1 MIPCPNHC
9 RLPARKND
17 FKIKNYTK
25 KKKEK
30 ITEDMWSSLTDL
42 VAKVLTMLFAFTH
55 NYGVAIILL
64 TIVIRLILYP
74 LMQKQMVSMRE
85 MQKIQPL
92 MKAVQEKYK
101 NDKERL
107 NKELMAL
114 YKEHKVNPM
123 SGCLPLLIQ
132 MPILILL
139 FQTLRKFEYKNPITD
154 QIAGGFLW
162 IADKV
167 TILIDGKL
175 TEVAGLA
182 APEQLIHL
190 PGSGIFGLQALGIMP
205 FLVAGSMWY
214 QQKMTTGNTGAGGG
228 KSTEQTQKMMT
239 IMMPLMIGVM
249 SFSLPSGLTLY
260 WLTST
265 LLGIG
270 QQYLI
275 NKKMPTAVATAKD
288 AGIREKKDP
297 VRKELKK
304 KAVVQDDPWIPG
316 YKDVVTKK
324 ADKYNKKNK
333 KFKKSK
339 K

>member
-1 MIPCPNHC
+1 
-9 RLPARKND
+9 
-17 FKIKNYTK
+17 
-25 KKKEK
+25 
-30 ITEDMWSSLTDL
+30 MWSSLITL
-42 VAKVLTMLFAFTH
+42 VTNLLTMLYGFTH

-64 TIVIRLILYP
+64 TIFIRLILYP

-139 FQTLRKFEYKNPITD
+139 FQTLRVFKYHIPNTEIID
-154 QIAGGFLW
+154 GGFLW
-162 IADKV
+162 IANQVEIIK
-167 TILIDGKL
+167 DGL
-175 TEVAGLA
+175 PVIVGGLA
-182 APEQLIHL
+182 APEQLISL
-190 PGSGIFGLQALGIMP
+190 GDGIFGLSYIGILP
-205 FLVAGSMWY
+205 FLVGGSMY
-214 QQKMTTGNTGAGGG
+214 IQQKMTSTSGTTGKDGG
-228 KSTEQTQKMMT
+228 STQQTQKMMT
-239 IMMPLMIGVM
+239 IMMPLMIGFM

-260 WLTST
+260 WFTST

-275 NKKMPTAVATAKD
+275 NKKTPTIVEMPKEVVSGKKEKL
-288 AGIREKKDP
+288 IEKKPEKP
-297 VRKELKK
+297 VSLKEE
-304 KAVVQDDPWIPG
+304 PWIPG
-316 YKDVVTKK
+316 YEGADGENPSGGKTKTKK
-324 ADKYNKKNK
+324 YKKGK
-333 KFKKSK
+333 RR
-339 K
+339 

>member
-1 MIPCPNHC
+1 
-9 RLPARKND
+9 
-17 FKIKNYTK
+17 
-25 KKKEK
+25 
-30 ITEDMWSSLTDL
+30 MWSSLITL
-42 VAKVLTMLFAFTH
+42 VTKLLTALYGFTH

-64 TIVIRLILYP
+64 TILIRLILYP

-139 FQTLRKFEYKNPITD
+139 FQTLRVFKYHIPNTEIID
-154 QIAGGFLW
+154 GGFLW
-162 IADKV
+162 IANQYNV
-167 TILIDGKL
+167 IENGETIAK
-175 TEVAGLA
+175 AGLA
-182 APEQLIHL
+182 LSERLISF
-190 PGSGIFGLQALGIMP
+190 GVFGIEYIGILP
-205 FLVAGSMWY
+205 FLVGGSMY
-214 QQKMTTGNTGAGGG
+214 IQQKMTSTGGAAGGKDG
-228 KSTEQTQKMMT
+228 GSSQQTQKMMT
-239 IMMPLMIGVM
+239 IMMPLLIGFM

-260 WLTST
+260 WFTST

-275 NKKMPTAVATAKD
+275 NKKTPTIVEMPKEVVSGEKEKL
-288 AGIREKKDP
+288 IEKKPEKP
-297 VRKELKK
+297 VSLKEE
-304 KAVVQDDPWIPG
+304 PWIPG
-316 YKDVVTKK
+316 YEGANGENPSGSKTKTKK
-324 ADKYNKKNK
+324 YKKGK
-333 KFKKSK
+333 RR
-339 K
+339 

>member
-1 MIPCPNHC
+1 
-9 RLPARKND
+9 
-17 FKIKNYTK
+17 
-25 KKKEK
+25 
-30 ITEDMWSSLTDL
+30 MWSSLITL
-42 VAKVLTMLFAFTH
+42 ITNLLTMLYNFTH

-64 TIVIRLILYP
+64 TIFIRLILYP

-139 FQTLRKFEYKNPITD
+139 FQTLRVFKYHIPNTEIID
-154 QIAGGFLW
+154 GGFLW
-162 IADKV
+162 IASQVEIIK
-167 TILIDGKL
+167 DGL
-175 TEVAGLA
+175 PVIVGGLA
-182 APEQLIHL
+182 APEQLIGL
-190 PGSGIFGLQALGIMP
+190 GDGIFGLSHIGILP
-205 FLVAGSMWY
+205 FLVGASMY
-214 QQKMTTGNTGAGGG
+214 FQQKMTSTSGTTGKDGG
-228 KSTEQTQKMMT
+228 SAQQTQKMMT
-239 IMMPLMIGVM
+239 IMMPLMIGFM

-260 WLTST
+260 WFTST

-275 NKKMPTAVATAKD
+275 NKKTPTIVEMPKEVVSGKKEK
-288 AGIREKKDP
+288 IIEKKPEKP
-297 VRKELKK
+297 VSLKEE
-304 KAVVQDDPWIPG
+304 PWIPG
-316 YKDVVTKK
+316 YEGADGENPSGGKTKIK
-324 ADKYNKKNK
+324 KYKKGK
-333 KFKKSK
+333 RR
-339 K
+339 

>member
-1 MIPCPNHC
+1 
-9 RLPARKND
+9 
-17 FKIKNYTK
+17 
-25 KKKEK
+25 
-30 ITEDMWSSLTDL
+30 MWSSLIAIVTKL
-42 VAKVLTMLFAFTH
+42 LTILYGLTH

-64 TIVIRLILYP
+64 TIFIRLILYP

-139 FQTLRKFEYKNPITD
+139 FQALRVFEYLDPVTGK
-154 QIAGGFLW
+154 IAGGFLW
-162 IADKV
+162 IAKSYNV
-167 TILIDGKL
+167 VEGGETIAR
-175 TEVAGLA
+175 AGLA
-182 APEQLIHL
+182 LSERLITL
-190 PGSGIFGLQALGIMP
+190 PGNGIFGLQYVGILP
-205 FLVAGSMWY
+205 FLVAGSMFV
-214 QQKMTTGNTGAGGG
+214 QQKMTSPGGDAGKDGG
-228 KSTEQTQKMMT
+228 SSAQTQKMMT
-239 IMMPLMIGVM
+239 IMMPLMIGFM

-260 WLTST
+260 WFTST

-275 NKKMPTAVATAKD
+275 NKKMPAIDEMPKEVVSTTK
-288 AGIREKKDP
+288 EKSTDKKP
-297 VRKELKK
+297 EKTVTLKEE
-304 KAVVQDDPWIPG
+304 PWIPG
-316 YKDVVTKK
+316 YEGTDGDASSGRKTKTKK
-324 ADKYNKKNK
+324 YKKGK
-333 KFKKSK
+333 GR
-339 K
+339 